1 MRAECHDA
9 TITLLGSA
17 TRNAAT
23 IIVQER
29 RRAAAVTREVAATST
44 EAVAVDAAANAEKAE
59 RDKAYCATDDATQED
74 REAEATALAMA
85 CSLLGKE
92 EEGEEEEEDW
102 QVRKTHR
109 RSSTRDLGHKN
120 TTRNRPRRCRRGQ
133 RRWRRC
139 CAKLCGRR

>member
-9 TITLLGSA
+9 AITLLGST

-29 RRAAAVTREVAATST
+29 RRAAAVTRELTATST

-59 RDKAYCATDDATQED
+59 RDKAYCAADDATQED
-74 REAEATALAMA
+74 REAEAAALAMA

-120 TTRNRPRRCRRGQ
+120 TTRNRPR
-133 RRWRRC
+133 
-139 CAKLCGRR
+139 